1 MENLESRARGQEGFL
16 PDDPRAGMVDPGQP
30 MMMERRLLEGYRLVD
45 VFLTG
50 GAPWGFTLKG
60 GKEHGELLI
69 ITKVEEGSKAG
80 EILMAGDEIVNIN
93 DIPLSGYR
101 QEAICLVKGSHKT
114 LKMIVKRKRQVM
126 VNIITKTMPSDKDLL
141 VARSFLMNIL
151 RSSMRKNDITYRP
164 HSWHSTKFIENPMES
179 LTAQL
184 ASSNFNPTWGNRYHS
199 SSSHDLTN
207 SWDQTNLHRTSGHFS
222 SVGSMDSIDQTY
234 QFGRLS
240 SAKSNN
246 SIDNIG
252 NHSKRDSAYG
262 SFSTSFITP
271 DHALPKSGSVSTE
284 NILYKINEWDTTK
297 QGPTKTGQFI
307 HEIKG
312 AEDKQGYQ
320 SPSTFYERNRSP
332 RVDDNGETKHSGR
345 SSFGPVWH
353 VPEKKKTSSPPPPPP
368 PLRSDSYA
376 IAKTHDKP
384 PHTHSELPGIQH
396 FNVANKSHSR
406 VDWSSDLPDYQQK
419 HIKEPDR
426 NVGDVKRISNA
437 SYQSEISL
445 DQIGSYHDK
454 YQNIAPHSNRLQLS
468 QSTTDVRFAQPS
480 YSYHHQRQYSDESTL
495 FQNSRASASIKAQPQ
510 QVTFYSG
517 THELMVDP
525 THAYGPHQRRSS
537 CNSESNTGLKVKG
550 DHNGQ
555 SRVSTAGTKLP
566 PQGSIPQHQYREE
579 YSKVDVLDRRSI
591 SQDNTA
597 LKTTYCLPQ
606 QNNPP
611 SPENCEK
618 YSPKM
623 TGKKDSHS
631 SSNERMKLSK
641 NSDYYEEQYDIHNF
655 AQHVQANRAVSS
667 NKYRSHQKDYSWN
680 EEEESKITPQITPM
694 LHSLA
699 REGRN
704 RSVSSP
710 ETSEKQPFTDSSK
723 QSRRSDRFATTL
735 RNEIQQRRARLQK
748 SKSTAALTESNEGE
762 EAENWNQDSI
772 ESITPSSDGSFSN
785 TYKNHLKEAQ
795 ARVLRATSFKRRDLE
810 PSLVDPS
817 LSPERRNQGYCI
829 SKPVLPSDGTSYQF
843 DNLQPKQST
852 ATSNSQNITRIGG
865 RKRFSA
871 QQKLKSYSE
880 PEKINEVG
888 IYEDNLQFQSRDVT
902 QGTVGSFAD
911 RWKFFEETSKS
922 TQPQAAPKPP
932 PFIATEINVK
942 YETHNVK
949 DFEKQPAE
957 QLYENRSRAASLGFE
972 HQPDKDRNRKEEYH
986 GVSYKSSDN
995 IAPHQLPRLGTFA
1008 EYQASWKEQKKPLER
1023 KNSGRCHSADN
1034 ILDADFEQ
1042 SQKSQ
1047 YMHERSRS
1055 SPTTDFYTQGAVVD
1069 STKQTTSEGENAESA
1084 RSAHCSSA
1092 REGSSVR
1099 IVELEDKSDLVP
1111 IKESIAYENN
1121 RKVPNES
1128 YEVTDTLNV
1137 PQKSRARSGTLPS
1150 DYRFV
1155 NENVRLKGRDI
1166 SFSAVPISE
1175 SHSNT
1180 GNSTHPREEYRRE
1193 DPILVNKKRG
1203 PAPQRPPPPKLDKYW
1218 RQNGSTSSLATSTE
1232 SLLTPSH
1239 GKSASYSPGN
1249 TDVVKPQTTPVHS
1262 PVGPS
1267 EKHLNVLLPN
1277 PRLSGSSENV
1287 SQNLD
1292 KKHNSSETEDTK
1304 ACYLQ
1309 KPAMEPSRS
1318 PSPQFAPQKLTD
1330 KPPLL
1335 VQDESLARFERVID
1349 NTTVKMV
1356 PIKIVHSESHAEKES
1371 RNNLL
1376 SAIEPPALPTGLTKD
1391 QIKTLS
1397 TSEQSYS
1404 RFCAYTRHDHDSDDQ
1419 SRASN
1424 SQSVQDFEENPS
1436 PDPSLTTGNSKGKD
1450 LIYADLKSE
1459 ELVREI
1465 VGKDKSLADILHPN
1479 AKMMTTMDLMEGIF
1493 RKDENLLEEAQQ
1505 RRKMNPK
1512 VPSPRPPEE
1521 KKEDLSKAAAI
1532 SLTTSSTYYS
1542 TSAPKAELLIKM
1554 KDMQEH
1560 QHNEESSED
1569 EMDHNLYEKK
1579 QELIDSISKK
1589 LQVLREARETL
1600 LEDIQCNNALG
1611 EEVEIIVKEVCKTN
1625 EFDKFRMFIGD
1636 LEKIVNLLLSLS
1648 GRLARVENALNNLDE
1663 NASPEERRTLVEK
1676 RKLLTRQHEDAKE
1689 LKENLDRRERTVF
1702 DILASYLN
1710 EENLADYEHFVKMKS
1725 ALILEQRELED
1736 KIKLGEEQLKCL
1748 TDSLPPE
1755 RTK

>member
-1 MENLESRARGQEGFL
+1 MEKLERLLPEDLRAPPAMGDQGH
-16 PDDPRAGMVDPGQP
+16 PV
-30 MMMERRLLEGYRLVD
+30 MMERKVLEGCRLVE
-45 VFLTG
+45 VLLTG

-60 GKEHGELLI
+60 GKEHGEALI
-69 ITKVEEGSKAG
+69 ITKVEDGSKAG
-80 EILMAGDEIVNIN
+80 ETLMAGDEIVNIN

-101 QEAICLVKGSHKT
+101 QEAICLVKGSHKS
-114 LKMIVKRKRQVM
+114 LKMVVR
-126 VNIITKTMPSDKDLL
+126 
-141 VARSFLMNIL
+141 
-151 RSSMRKNDITYRP
+151 RKNDIAYRP
-164 HSWHSTKFIENPMES
+164 HSWHSTKFIENPMET

-184 ASSNFNPTWGNRYHS
+184 ANSNFNPTWGNRYHS
-199 SSSHDLTN
+199 SSSSHDLSN

-234 QFGRLS
+234 NFGRLS

-246 SIDNIG
+246 SIDYIG

-271 DHALPKSGSVSTE
+271 EHTLSKSGSVSTE
-284 NILYKINEWDTTK
+284 NILYKINEWDNAK
-297 QGPTKTGQFI
+297 PGQGQTGQFL
-307 HEIKG
+307 HEPKV

-320 SPSTFYERNRSP
+320 SPSTFHENKSQ
-332 RVDDNGETKHSGR
+332 RVDDIDAKHSGR

-353 VPEKKKTSSPPPPPP
+353 VPDKKKTSSPPPPPP

-376 IAKTHDKP
+376 ITKTHEKP
-384 PHTHSELPGIQH
+384 PHTHSELPGTQH
-396 FNVANKSHSR
+396 FNVVNRSHSR
-406 VDWSSDLPDYQQK
+406 LEWNSDLPEYQQRHSK
-419 HIKEPDR
+419 GPER
-426 NVGDVKRISNA
+426 NMGDMRRSSNS
-437 SYQSEISL
+437 SYQSEINL
-445 DQIGSYHDK
+445 DQVTSYQDK
-454 YQNIAPHSNRLQLS
+454 YQTNAPPSNRVQLS

-480 YSYHHQRQYSDESTL
+480 YSYHHQRQYSDEST
-495 FQNSRASASIKAQPQ
+495 FYQGSRPSASIKAQPQ
-510 QVTFYSG
+510 QVAFYSG
-517 THELMVDP
+517 AHELMPDP
-525 THAYGPHQRRSS
+525 THAYSMHQSRVSS
-537 CNSESNTGLKVKG
+537 TSESNIGLKAKG
-550 DHNGQ
+550 ESSGQ
-555 SRVSTAGTKLP
+555 SRVSSVGTRLP
-566 PQGSIPQHQYREE
+566 SQGSITQHQYKEDHVNVE
-579 YSKVDVLDRRSI
+579 VSDRRSN

-597 LKTTYCLPQ
+597 LKTSYCLPQ
-606 QNNPP
+606 QNTQP

-623 TGKKDSHS
+623 MVRKDGNLN
-631 SSNERMKLSK
+631 SNERMKLRK
-641 NSDYYEEQYDIHNF
+641 NSDYYEGQHDSHSYDL
-655 AQHVQANRAVSS
+655 ANRGMLTS
-667 NKYRSHQKDYSWN
+667 KYRSHLKDYSWD
-680 EEEESKITPQITPM
+680 EEEDSKITPHITPM

-699 REGRN
+699 QEGRN

-710 ETSEKQPFTDSSK
+710 DTSEKPDLSK

-748 SKSTAALTESNEGE
+748 SKSTATLTESNDGE
-762 EAENWNQDSI
+762 DVENWDHDSQ
-772 ESITPSSDGSFSN
+772 ESVTPSDGSFSN

-817 LSPERRNQGYCI
+817 LSPERRNPGYSM
-829 SKPVLPSDGTSYQF
+829 SKPVLPPDGASYPF
-843 DNLQPKQST
+843 ENIQPKQST
-852 ATSNSQNITRIGG
+852 STSNSQNIARIGG
-865 RKRFSA
+865 RKRFTS

-880 PEKINEVG
+880 PEKINEIG
-888 IYEDNLQFQSRDVT
+888 IYEDNSQFQNQVPS

-922 TQPQAAPKPP
+922 IQPQAAPKAPP
-932 PFIATEINVK
+932 VNVTEEKCNVK

-949 DFEKQPAE
+949 EYEREPAE
-957 QLYENRSRAASLGFE
+957 SWCEKRSRAASLGFE
-972 HQPDKDRNRKEEYH
+972 HLPDSDRNRKDDYR
-986 GVSYKSSDN
+986 GVSYRSTDN
-995 IAPHQLPRLGTFA
+995 IAPEQPPRLGTFA
-1008 EYQASWKEQKKPLER
+1008 EYEASWKEQKKPLER
-1023 KNSGRCHSADN
+1023 KNSVRCHSADN
-1034 ILDADFEQ
+1034 ILDADFDQ

-1047 YMHERSRS
+1047 YTHERSRS
-1055 SPTTDFYTQGAVVD
+1055 SPTTDFYGQGAVVD
-1069 STKQTTSEGENAESA
+1069 STKQTSSERENAESA
-1084 RSAHCSSA
+1084 QLTHCSN
-1092 REGSSVR
+1092 SSSSGERSSGR
-1099 IVELEDKSDLVP
+1099 IVETEDKGDQASV
-1111 IKESIAYENN
+1111 EENIAYENN
-1121 RKVPNES
+1121 RKVPNDS
-1128 YEVTDTLNV
+1128 SEVPETLNSY
-1137 PQKSRARSGTLPS
+1137 QQSRARSGTLPS

-1155 NENVRLKGRDI
+1155 NENVKLRNKDI
-1166 SFSAVPISE
+1166 SYPAVPISE
-1175 SHSNT
+1175 SPS
-1180 GNSTHPREEYRRE
+1180 GSRNSSELGEEYRRE
-1193 DPILVNKKRG
+1193 DSAPVNKKRG

-1218 RQNGSTSSLATSTE
+1218 RQNGSSSSLAASTE
-1232 SLLTPSH
+1232 SLLISH
-1239 GKSASYSPGN
+1239 GKSASYSPGSS
-1249 TDVVKPQTTPVHS
+1249 DVRPPATPKHS
-1262 PVGPS
+1262 PGVPS
-1267 EKHLNVLLPN
+1267 DRQLNVLLHN
-1277 PRLSGSSENV
+1277 PRLSESSENV
-1287 SQNLD
+1287 SQPLD
-1292 KKHNSSETEDTK
+1292 KKHNSSETEVSSK
-1304 ACYLQ
+1304 PCYLQ
-1309 KPAMEPSRS
+1309 KPGMEPSRS

-1335 VQDESLARFERVID
+1335 VQDESLARIERVID

-1371 RNNLL
+1371 RINLL

-1404 RFCAYTRHDHDSDDQ
+1404 RFCAYTRHDHDPEDHY
-1419 SRASN
+1419 RATN
-1424 SQSVQDFEENPS
+1424 SQPVQELVERSES
-1436 PDPSLTTGNSKGKD
+1436 PDPSLTGDNAKGKD

-1465 VGKDKSLADILHPN
+1465 VGKDKSLADILDPN

-1493 RKDENLLEEAQQ
+1493 RKDEHLLEEAQQ

-1512 VPSPRPPEE
+1512 VPSPRPLEE
-1521 KKEDLSKAAAI
+1521 KKEDPTKGAAI

-1560 QHNEESSED
+1560 QPIEESSED

-1611 EEVEIIVKEVCKTN
+1611 EEVEIVVKEVCKPN

-1689 LKENLDRRERTVF
+1689 LKENLDRRERTVY

-1748 TDSLPPE
+1748 TDSLPPD

>member
-1 MENLESRARGQEGFL
+1 MENLESRGGRESFL
-16 PDDPRAGMVDPGQP
+16 PEELSAGPGEQGQP
-30 MMMERRLLEGYRLVD
+30 VVMERRLLEGYRLVD

-114 LKMIVKRKRQVM
+114 LKMIVKRK
-126 VNIITKTMPSDKDLL
+126 
-141 VARSFLMNIL
+141 
-151 RSSMRKNDITYRP
+151 NDITYRP

-199 SSSHDLTN
+199 SSSSHDLTN
-207 SWDQTNLHRTSGHFS
+207 SWDQTSLHRTSGHFS

-262 SFSTSFITP
+262 SFSTSFVTP
-271 DHALPKSGSVSTE
+271 EHALSKSGSVSTE

-297 QGPTKTGQFI
+297 QGPTKTGQFVN
-307 HEIKG
+307 ETKG

-320 SPSTFYERNRSP
+320 SPSTFYERNKSP

-353 VPEKKKTSSPPPPPP
+353 VPEKKKAPSPPPPPP

-376 IAKTHDKP
+376 ITKTHEKP
-384 PHTHSELPGIQH
+384 PHTHSELPGTQH

-406 VDWSSDLPDYQQK
+406 VDWSSDLADYQQR
-419 HIKEPDR
+419 HIKGPDG
-426 NVGDVKRISNA
+426 NVEDVRQISNA
-437 SYQSEISL
+437 SYQSEINL

-468 QSTTDVRFAQPS
+468 QSTTDVRFVQPS

-525 THAYGPHQRRSS
+525 THAYGPHQRRSFS
-537 CNSESNTGLKVKG
+537 NSESNTGLKVKG
-550 DHNGQ
+550 DNNGQ
-555 SRVSTAGTKLP
+555 SRVISAGTKLP
-566 PQGSIPQHQYREE
+566 PQGSITQHPYKEE

-623 TGKKDSHS
+623 TGKKDGHS
-631 SSNERMKLSK
+631 GSNERMKPRK
-641 NSDYYEEQYDIHNF
+641 NSDYYEEQYDSHNF

-710 ETSEKQPFTDSSK
+710 ETNEKQPFIESSK

-810 PSLVDPS
+810 PSLVDPT

-829 SKPVLPSDGTSYQF
+829 PKPVLPSDGSSYQI
-843 DNLQPKQST
+843 DNLQSKPST
-852 ATSNSQNITRIGG
+852 ATSNLQNITRIGG
-865 RKRFSA
+865 RKRFTA

-880 PEKINEVG
+880 PEKMNEVG
-888 IYEDNLQFQSRDVT
+888 IYEDNLQFQSRDAT

-922 TQPQAAPKPP
+922 TQPQAAQKPP
-932 PFIATEINVK
+932 PFVATEINVK
-942 YETHNVK
+942 YEMHNVK
-949 DFEKQPAE
+949 DFEKEPSE
-957 QLYENRSRAASLGFE
+957 SLYENRSRAASLGFE
-972 HQPDKDRNRKEEYH
+972 HQPDKDSNRKDEYH
-986 GVSYKSSDN
+986 GVSYKSTDN

-1034 ILDADFEQ
+1034 ILDADFDQ

-1069 STKQTTSEGENAESA
+1069 STKPRSSEGEDAESG
-1084 RSAHCSSA
+1084 SAHCSSA
-1092 REGSSVR
+1092 TEGSSVR
-1099 IVELEDKSDLVP
+1099 IVEREDKSDLVP
-1111 IKESIAYENN
+1111 IKETIVYENN

-1128 YEVTDTLNV
+1128 FEVTDTLNV

-1150 DYRFV
+1150 DYRFA

-1193 DPILVNKKRG
+1193 EPILVNKKRG

-1249 TDVVKPQTTPVHS
+1249 ADVVKPQTTPVHS
-1262 PVGPS
+1262 PGGPS
-1267 EKHLNVLLPN
+1267 DKHLNVLLPN

-1287 SQNLD
+1287 SQTLD
-1292 KKHNSSETEDTK
+1292 KKHNSSKTEETK
-1304 ACYLQ
+1304 ASYLQ

-1371 RNNLL
+1371 RINLL

-1404 RFCAYTRHDHDSDDQ
+1404 RFCAYTRHDNDSDDQ

-1424 SQSVQDFEENPS
+1424 SLSVQDFEENAS
-1436 PDPSLTTGNSKGKD
+1436 PDLSLTPGNSKGND

-1505 RRKMNPK
+1505 RRKINPK

-1560 QHNEESSED
+1560 QHNDESSED